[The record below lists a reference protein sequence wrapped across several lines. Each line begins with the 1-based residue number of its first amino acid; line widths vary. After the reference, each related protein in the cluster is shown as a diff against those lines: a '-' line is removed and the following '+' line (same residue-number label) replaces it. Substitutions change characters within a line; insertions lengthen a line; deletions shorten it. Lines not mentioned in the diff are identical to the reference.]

1 MVTQLRAAGVED
13 PELCVKFLREDG
25 KLTQENIDRLIHGE
39 PIQYVL
45 GNWEFYGLPLTMH
58 PNVLI
63 PRPDTEILVDTAIDF
78 LKTRTSPTFLDLGC
92 GSGAITLSVMKHS
105 GAHGTALDKNPDAVA
120 LTKRNAEINQ
130 LQPTVLSGDLFDPP
144 DLPQFDAILSNPP
157 YLDKRDMQELSAQVK
172 NEPETALYGG
182 EDGLDYY
189 RFIAPHYAP
198 YLKAGGALILE
209 IGHTQAKAV
218 ADIVKAAGYIDIQ
231 IHKDYGGND
240 RVVFCRRNV

>member
-1 MVTQLRAAGVED
+1 MVNKLRAAGVED
-13 PELCVKFLREDG
+13 PELCVRFLEQDG
-25 KLTQENIDRLIHGE
+25 KLTPENVERLIHGE

-58 PNVLI
+58 KNVLI
-63 PRPDTEILVDTAIDF
+63 PRPDTEILVDAAAAF
-78 LKTRTSPTFLDLGC
+78 LKTRNDPTFLDLGC
-92 GSGAITLSVMKHS
+92 GSGAITLAVMKEC
-105 GAHGTALDKNPDAVA
+105 GARGTALDKNPDAVA
-120 LTKRNAEINQ
+120 LTKQNA
-130 LQPTVLSGDLFDPP
+130 LQNNLNPTVLAGDLFDPP

-157 YLDKRDMQELSAQVK
+157 YLDRRDIQELSVQVQ

-198 YLKAGGALILE
+198 HLKAGGALILE
-209 IGHTQAKAV
+209 IGHTQAEAV
-218 ADIVKAAGYIDIQ
+218 TDIVKAAGYVDIQ

>member
-1 MVTQLRAAGVED
+1 MVNQLRAAGVED
-13 PELCVKFLREDG
+13 PELCVRFLEQDG
-25 KLTQENIDRLIHGE
+25 KLTQENINRLMDGE

-45 GNWEFYGLPLTMH
+45 GNWEFYDMTLTMH

-63 PRPDTEILVDTAIDF
+63 PRPDTEILVDTAIAF
-78 LKTRTSPTFLDLGC
+78 LKSRTNPTFLDLGC

-105 GAHGTALDKNPDAVA
+105 GAQGTALDKNPDAVA
-120 LTKRNAEINQ
+120 LTKQNATLNQ
-130 LQPTVLSGDLFDPP
+130 LQPTVLSGDLFNPP
-144 DLPQFDAILSNPP
+144 ALPLFDAILSNPP
-157 YLDKRDMQELSAQVK
+157 YLDKRDMQELSVQVQ

-189 RFIAPHYAP
+189 RFIAPHYAS
-198 YLKAGGALILE
+198 YLKAGGALIFE

-218 ADIVKAAGYIDIQ
+218 AAIVEAAGYVDIQ
-231 IHKDYGGND
+231 IYKDYGGND